1 MPSETEPLLPRY
13 EDDTSRQ
20 RQLHQKLHSYQMIRA
35 IFEGYMPTTE
45 QTIVNLRTLLA
56 SDVLNL
62 RNQDIG
68 SVGRQL
74 VRDCRLWVQVFIEFL
89 QQNNSQDQLQEF
101 LWRLARSR
109 VEVDSERVSREAA
122 HVKARA
128 DTKAAYDSF
137 RTVGGLLLTNA
148 DFRLFVDDIVTVGRQ
163 IFADTTDSLAESSK
177 RVAEQVK
184 PPEEE
189 EQALQGPGADEG
201 HARSKAE
208 VNEDVAHVADVAGE
222 GVAQTSHDA
231 VQSAKEHLSGRERDT
246 LLFRLKQAVQRLR
259 ERTDYSD
266 SVATLTQ
273 LVARYAKIYVDVA
286 ENTASVAQEDLE
298 VNADLKRA
306 VDEFWILLRSF
317 GSAEEWDRL
326 QEKFHNV
333 LRHANKDPEFDD
345 LLGEVGTSLQDMLTN
360 PEFFDSAPQK
370 LDELKQHSDKVGSET
385 TLRKDVDDFL
395 AQTKR
400 TIRTVPEDPA
410 VSKLINATKKI
421 YQDAWGAYNDKKAD
435 LPADLVN
442 VFLPVLLRTI
452 QYIPIPRLEI
462 SAPEMD
468 LLLENLILEPG
479 HTVHFSSF
487 LPYRMHLLTRNDIDV
502 VKTHSKRTET
512 LIKTAFTVTVQGLN
526 ISAEDF
532 GYWFRTHT
540 GFFHLKDE
548 GIASFYLDRRGID
561 ISLDIEVGRG
571 SLEQI
576 FSLRGVRVCIHKLD
590 YTVKRS
596 KWRFLLWLTK
606 PLLKHLV
613 RRVLEKKIAEEIV
626 AATFAL
632 NRELVFARERLR
644 AARIANP
651 QDLATF
657 VRAVLA
663 RLKPAD
669 SDVETRIGLEPPGK
683 GVFKGVYA
691 PGSLAKTWHE
701 EATRAQEAVEDG
713 DETHGIGHTWHNDI
727 FNVPARH

>member
-20 RQLHQKLHSYQMIRA
+20 RRLHQKLHSYQMIRA
-35 IFEGYMPTTE
+35 ISEGYMPTTE
-45 QTIVNLRTLLA
+45 QTIANLRTLLA

-62 RNQDIG
+62 QNQDIG

-74 VRDCRLWVQVFIEFL
+74 VRDSRLWIQVFIEFL
-89 QQNNSQDQLQEF
+89 QEKNSQDQLQEF
-101 LWRLARSR
+101 LWHLARSR
-109 VEVDSERVSREAA
+109 VEVDSERVSRQAA

-163 IFADTTDSLAESSK
+163 IFADTAESLAETSK
-177 RVAEQVK
+177 HVAEQVK
-184 PPEEE
+184 PSEAEA
-189 EQALQGPGADEG
+189 QALQGAGADEG
-201 HARSKAE
+201 HDLSKDE
-208 VNEDVAHVADVAGE
+208 VRKEVAQVTDAAGDA
-222 GVAQTSHDA
+222 VAQTSHDA
-231 VQSAKEHLSGRERDT
+231 LQSAKEHLSGQERDT
-246 LLFRLKQAVQRLR
+246 LLHRLKKAVMKLR

-266 SVATLTQ
+266 SVSTLAQ
-273 LVARYAKIYVDVA
+273 LIGRYAKIYADVA
-286 ENTASVAQEDLE
+286 ENAASVAQEDME
-298 VNADLKRA
+298 VNSDLKQA
-306 VDEFWILLRSF
+306 VDQFWILLRSF
-317 GSAEEWDRL
+317 GNAEEWDRL

-333 LRHANKDPEFDD
+333 LRHANKDPEFDN

-360 PEFFDSAPQK
+360 PDFFDSAPQK
-370 LDELKQHSDKVGSET
+370 LDELKQQTEKVGSET
-385 TLRKDVDDFL
+385 GLRKDVDEFL
-395 AQTKR
+395 AQTRR
-400 TIRTVPEDPA
+400 TLRTVPEDKA
-410 VSKLINATKKI
+410 VVKLTNATKKV
-421 YQDAWGAYNDKKAD
+421 YQHAWTAYNDKKAD

-442 VFLPVLLRTI
+442 VFLPVLLRTL

-512 LIKTAFTVTVQGLN
+512 LIKTAFTLTVQGLN

-532 GYWFRTHT
+532 GYWFRTHA
-540 GFFHLKDE
+540 GLFRLKDQ
-548 GIASFYLDRRGID
+548 GIASFFLDRRGID

-571 SLEQI
+571 RLEQI
-576 FSLRGVRVCIHKLD
+576 FSLRGVRVVIHKLD
-590 YTVKRS
+590 YTIKRS
-596 KWRFLLWLTK
+596 KWWFLLWLTK
-606 PLLKHLV
+606 PFLKHLV
-613 RRVLEKKIAEEIV
+613 RRVLEKKIAEQIV
-626 AATFAL
+626 AAAFAA

-663 RLKPAD
+663 RLKPGP
-669 SDVETRIGLEPPGK
+669 SDVEARVGFEPQDE

-691 PGSLAKTWHE
+691 PGSIVKTWHQ
-701 EATRAQEAVEDG
+701 EATRAQEAIEEG
-713 DETHGIGHTWHNDI
+713 DESRGLGLSWHNDI
-727 FNVPARH
+727 FNVAGRN